1 MVLRRFF
8 HKKRQKDSCGEFRN
22 WVWDFHYSSFRTFGL
37 TQKDIFAKPSA
48 EPNLFGICRGEK
60 MKTEGQP
67 KTQAR
72 RKRRERTCA
81 GAERS
86 RKTALIA
93 RSLRALALSP
103 TLSPLF
109 SQCNRTDLRSVEGVV
124 IPSEV

>member
-22 WVWDFHYSSFRTFGL
+22 LPRDFSGSSFCTFGL

-48 EPNLFGICRGEK
+48 EPSVFGICRGEK
-60 MKTEGQP
+60 MKAEGQP

-86 RKTALIA
+86 RKTALFRTIA
-93 RSLRALALSP
+93 PGAPTPVRSYSAVFAVRPYRPAV
-103 TLSPLF
+103 
-109 SQCNRTDLRSVEGVV
+109 C
-124 IPSEV
+124 